1 MKTKTIA
8 IIGAAVLSITAIV
21 AGVHHSNSSEMCPL
35 GQAIHGK

>member
-8 IIGAAVLSITAIV
+8 IIGAAVLAISAIG
-21 AGVHHSNSSEMCPL
+21 AGIHHSASSTMCPL